1 MSKTKRVVNTNQNP
15 KGERP
20 VGAPPVASRP
30 HECLTEDQQKLEL
43 SDLYSPSSK
52 WTPEQKVAAVQAYVM
67 TGTSKQA
74 AALCDVPDST
84 IRWWKMQ
91 SAWWDD
97 MVAQTRKERDDQIEA
112 QFTKL
117 LQKAAGNME
126 TRLEVGD
133 EVLDKDGNVNYR
145 AVSARDLATIAAI
158 MYDKQAL
165 IRGNPTSKVAR
176 SETDA
181 LESLSKKFEE
191 FATKM
196 EKRGETAKI
205 IEGERTDGTQ

>member
-1 MSKTKRVVNTNQNP
+1 LSKAKRVVNTTHRP
-15 KGERP
+15 KEER
-20 VGAPPVASRP
+20 GRGRPPVVNAP
-30 HECLTEDQQKLEL
+30 HECLSDEQQSVEL
-43 SDLYSPSSK
+43 SDLYHPSSK
-52 WTPEQKVAAVQAYVM
+52 WTPEQKIAAVQAYVL
-67 TGTSKQA
+67 TGTSRKA
-74 AALCDVPDST
+74 SAICEIPEST
-84 IRWWKMQ
+84 IRWWKM
-91 SAWWDD
+91 SASWWDD
-97 MVAQTRKERDDQIEA
+97 LIAQTRRERDDQIEA
-112 QFTKL
+112 QFTKIL
-117 LQKAAGNME
+117 TKAAGNME
-126 TRLEVGD
+126 ERLEKGD
-133 EVLDKDGNVNYR
+133 EVLDKEGNVNYR